1 MHGHACDCGRPY
13 PDFLP
18 PKPQPAPKLAS
29 FSQVGHTLTD
39 ADIERVARRVVEMLA
54 EKLK

>member
-1 MHGHACDCGRPY
+1 MHGHACDCGRPF

-18 PKPQPAPKLAS
+18 PKPQPPLAS
-29 FSQVGHTLTD
+29 FSQAGHTLTD
-39 ADIERVARRVVEMLA
+39 ADIERVARRVVELLG